1 MKLRPDRQSSFL
13 RVAGLVV
20 AAVVA
25 LLLLLTVTVWAAWS
39 TNGYARVLR
48 LVNWGDSLQA
58 SLTATPTKT
67 PRPVTPEPT
76 EPTRVAVEL
85 TIVET
90 ASTATAVATATPE
103 PVTTPEPMPAKLA
116 EVVKQYGIDPSRRF
130 IVVDAAT
137 QQMIV
142 WEPGRPVREIPVST
156 GDESRGY
163 RTPAWYGLV
172 GKYVGTFQAHGVY
185 ADEGWYLFEDAGSI
199 LIHSAPYKRV
209 DGVKAYEDMEAL
221 GSYPASRGCIRLRPE
236 DALWFTEWEPK
247 GVPLV
252 ILPRSAD

>member
-1 MKLRPDRQSSFL
+1 MKQKSNKQPAFL
-13 RVAGLVV
+13 RGAGIVL

-25 LLLLLTVTVWAAWS
+25 LLLLLTVTVLAGWS

-48 LVNWGDSLQA
+48 LGNWGDSLEA

-76 EPTRVAVEL
+76 QVAVDL
-85 TIVET
+85 VIV
-90 ASTATAVATATPE
+90 APGSTATALPTATPE
-103 PVTTPEPMPAKLA
+103 PVTTPEPMPARLA
-116 EVVKQYGIDPSRRF
+116 EVARQYGIDSSRRF

-137 QQMIV
+137 QQMTV
-142 WEPGRPVREIPVST
+142 WEPGQPVREIPVST

-185 ADEGWYLFEDAGSI
+185 ADEAWYLFEDAGSI
-199 LIHSAPYKRV
+199 LVHSAPYKLV
-209 DGVKAYEDMEAL
+209 NGVKVYEDMEAL

-236 DALWFTEWEPK
+236 DARWFTEWQPK

-252 ILPRSAD
+252 ILPRNAG